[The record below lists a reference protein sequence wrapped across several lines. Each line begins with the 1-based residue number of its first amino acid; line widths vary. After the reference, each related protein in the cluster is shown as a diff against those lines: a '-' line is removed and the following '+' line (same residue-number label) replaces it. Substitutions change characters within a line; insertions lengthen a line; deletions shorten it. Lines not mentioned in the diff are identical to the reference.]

1 MDNRNDENLKE
12 LLEKFF
18 GPGQTQM
25 YLDDIEKGEQ
35 ILREHPAPEPDD
47 MLIANIKAQIALSA
61 LPRRTSIIRRVEYKV
76 AAVAAALIVITAI
89 STNWFEKS
97 IDVEPK
103 SGMQVASVFPWESYD
118 IDALHSEVEQIE
130 DELMDIESGR
140 ENLDSNNDISEME
153 MELILIAGDFWK
165 G

>member
-12 LLEKFF
+12 LFERFF
-18 GPGQTQM
+18 GPEQAQM

-61 LPRRTSIIRRVEYKV
+61 LPRRANMVKRIAYRA
-76 AAVAAALIVITAI
+76 AAVAAALIIITAI
-89 STNWFEKS
+89 STSWFEKS
-97 IDVEPK
+97 IDVEPEQRI
-103 SGMQVASVFPWESYD
+103 QVASVFPWESYD
-118 IDALHSEVEQIE
+118 IDTLHNEVEQIE
-130 DELMDIESGR
+130 DELMDLESGGKKI
-140 ENLDSNNDISEME
+140 DSNNDISEME